1 MKSKSRKRITSKI
14 KIKSKI
20 CLAAAE
26 LSPHLSLALNPLP
39 TLTLLFWLFPN
50 SAFPSRTLTAPRRR
64 YTISLCPFTLSSE
77 SRLMSA
83 LRRVDA
89 REAGPNAVGILL
101 PPGNRTVLIL
111 RPRSVPWDLLLV
123 RSGESGEAGTPFLHL
138 DQEEAQA
145 MAEGLCRALGRW
157 SSGGPGAIDAAP
169 APDGEGFWVQ
179 AEIGA
184 FPLIVCHRRPG
195 QAYRPATF
203 ATVAEAETTANA
215 LTAALCPGTELEV
228 YFNSRHFER

>member
-1 MKSKSRKRITSKI
+1 
-14 KIKSKI
+14 
-20 CLAAAE
+20 
-26 LSPHLSLALNPLP
+26 
-39 TLTLLFWLFPN
+39 
-50 SAFPSRTLTAPRRR
+50 
-64 YTISLCPFTLSSE
+64 
-77 SRLMSA
+77 MSA

-89 REAGPNAVGILL
+89 REAGPNAVGILI

-138 DQEEAQA
+138 EKEEAPA
-145 MAEGLCRALGRW
+145 MAEGLCRALERW
-157 SSGGPGAIDAAP
+157 SCGGQGTIDTAP

-184 FPLIVCHRRPG
+184 FPLIACRRQPG
-195 QAYRPATF
+195 QAYRPAAF
-203 ATVAEAETTANA
+203 VTVAEAETTARA
-215 LTAALCPGTELEV
+215 LIAVLRPATELEV